1 MKKSYKWLLAVSLLV
16 LTGWLLYSFLFNWV
30 VPKTAGF
37 AIPVKW
43 QMIPLRQTKEIAHD
57 YLGEPAKQI
66 GQYTDEWVSGSKDKQ
81 YSLRIYYV
89 SDTIVAGYA
98 IRYQYSGRLLKRS
111 YLLDS
116 MSIR

>member
-1 MKKSYKWLLAVSLLV
+1 MNKRYKWLLAISLLV
-16 LTGWLLYSFLFNWV
+16 LTGWLLYAFLFNWV

-37 AIPVKW
+37 AIPGKW
-43 QMIPLRQTKEIAHD
+43 QMLPIRQTKEIVYD
-57 YLGEPAKQI
+57 YLGEPALQPGKH
-66 GQYTDEWVSGSKDKQ
+66 TDEWISGSSDKQ

-89 SDTIVAGYA
+89 SDTIAAGYA
-98 IRYQYSGRLLKRS
+98 IRYQYSGRFLKRS